1 MGGTRPSG
9 RVSKIAVRVSRKPQS
24 GIRMPRF
31 SKPLI
36 LLALAAAIGA
46 ALGVAQP
53 AQARSMST
61 CSKALIHDWY
71 VDGRVDKTYPVHCYR
86 EALKKIPEDQVI
98 YGTLRQD
105 LTRALQSAI
114 RQHGGHVSGDT
125 LVTPLAAGGNGP
137 DGGGNGP
144 NGTGATGSG
153 GVFHWLAQKLGPST
167 ADSIPIPL
175 LVLGGLAFALMAAAG
190 VSLVARRMQARR
202 ASDPPPTAL

>member
-1 MGGTRPSG
+1 MAGTRPSG
-9 RVSKIAVRVSRKPQS
+9 KVGKIVVRVSRKPQPGPS
-24 GIRMPRF
+24 MPRF

-36 LLALAAAIGA
+36 LLALALAIGA
-46 ALGVAQP
+46 TLAVAQP
-53 AQARSMST
+53 AQARSMSS
-61 CSKALIHDWY
+61 CSKALVHDWY

-86 EALKKIPEDQVI
+86 EALKQIPEDQII

-114 RQHGGHVSGDT
+114 RQHSGHVTGDT
-125 LVTPLAAGGNGP
+125 LVVPLGGSSNGG
-137 DGGGNGP
+137 DGGPG
-144 NGTGATGSG
+144 GTGATSSG

-175 LVLGGLAFALMAAAG
+175 LILGGLAFTLMAAAG
-190 VSLVARRMQARR
+190 VSLLARRMQARR

>member
-1 MGGTRPSG
+1 
-9 RVSKIAVRVSRKPQS
+9 
-24 GIRMPRF
+24 MPRF

-36 LLALAAAIGA
+36 LLALAAATGTI
-46 ALGVAQP
+46 LGVAAQP

-86 EALKKIPEDQVI
+86 EALKQIPEDQVI
-98 YGTLRQD
+98 YGTLRED

-114 RQHGGHVSGDT
+114 RQHGGHVTGDT
-125 LVTPLAAGGNGP
+125 LVLPPAGGGSSN
-137 DGGGNGP
+137 GGGNGP
-144 NGTGATGSG
+144 NGAGATSDG
-153 GVFHWLAQKLGPST
+153 GVFHWLAKKLGPST

-190 VSLVARRMQARR
+190 VSFFARRMQARR
-202 ASDPPPTAL
+202 AATDPPPPTPW

>member
-1 MGGTRPSG
+1 MGGSLPSG
-9 RVSKIAVRVSRKPQS
+9 KVSKILVKVTRKPQS
-24 GIRMPRF
+24 GLRMLRF

-36 LLALAAAIGA
+36 LLVTAAAVGA

-86 EALKKIPEDQVI
+86 EALKQIPEDQII
-98 YGTLRQD
+98 YGTLRED
-105 LTRALQSAI
+105 LARALQSAI
-114 RQHGGHVSGDT
+114 RQHGGHVTGDT
-125 LVTPLAAGGNGP
+125 LVVPLAGPSNGG
-137 DGGGNGP
+137 DGP
-144 NGTGATGSG
+144 NGTGATGG
-153 GVFHWLAQKLGPST
+153 GVFHWLAKKLGPST

-190 VSLVARRMQARR
+190 VSYLARRMQARR
-202 ASDPPPTAL
+202 ATTDPPPPTPW

>member
-1 MGGTRPSG
+1 
-9 RVSKIAVRVSRKPQS
+9 
-24 GIRMPRF
+24 MPRF

-53 AQARSMST
+53 AEARSMSS

-86 EALKKIPEDQVI
+86 EALRHIPEDQII
-98 YGTLRQD
+98 YGTLRED

-114 RQHGGHVSGDT
+114 RQHGGHVTGDT
-125 LVTPLAAGGNGP
+125 LVLPLGGSRN
-137 DGGGNGP
+137 GGNGP
-144 NGTGATGSG
+144 NGTGGTGG
-153 GVFHWLAQKLGPST
+153 GIFHWLAKKLGPST

-175 LVLGGLAFALMAAAG
+175 LILGGLAFALMAAAG
-190 VSLVARRMQARR
+190 VSLLARRLQARR
-202 ASDPPPTAL
+202 AAPDPPPTAL

>member
-1 MGGTRPSG
+1 MRGTRPSG
-9 RVSKIAVRVSRKPQS
+9 RVSKIVVRVSRKPQP
-24 GIRMPRF
+24 GPRMPGF

-36 LLALAAAIGA
+36 LLALAAAIGGA

-53 AQARSMST
+53 AQARSMSS

-86 EALKKIPEDQVI
+86 EALQKIPEDQII

-105 LTRALQSAI
+105 LTRALQATI
-114 RQHGGHVSGDT
+114 RQHGGHVTGDT
-125 LVTPLAAGGNGP
+125 LVIPPGGSSNGG
-137 DGGGNGP
+137 DGP
-144 NGTGATGSG
+144 NGNATGG

-175 LVLGGLAFALMAAAG
+175 LILGGLAFALIVAAG
-190 VSLVARRMQARR
+190 VSLLARRMQARR
-202 ASDPPPTAL
+202 AAPDPPPTAL